1 MVLRLYSEQANT
13 DSDVSSDADV
23 TVTADHWH
31 IKQ

>member
-1 MVLRLYSEQANT
+1 MLLRLYSEQANM

-23 TVTADHWH
+23 KGTADYWH